1 MDSHSNICEEEIS
14 ACCLDDRQRKVVIGD
29 VKGRIGV
36 YNYSNGALMK
46 NVYHD
51 NSSIVVGLH
60 YYDEAK
66 RFLAGYQN
74 GEICLFDENDIEEC
88 HLLRSFEP
96 FNRHPE
102 LLSFKFCPFT
112 RTVLTA
118 GASSNVARLWA
129 YDSGKCEV
137 ELHLGTNSQGIV
149 IAAAMMMPYPLA
161 IVSDSLGNVIIWGS
175 RGSRWQGLRISGFLN
190 QSPPTAELEPSGR
203 KNDNDEFIQP
213 RILPTGGV
221 NGPSVSVESPLE
233 TKTVSGVPHPPA
245 RQRGLRASIHPMSD
259 MIRFDE
265 ILKKNSQFEAS
276 SLFRQSEA
284 KWGKVG
290 AAQAIA
296 WDESSNTLYTG
307 DDLGVIRAYDI
318 NDVINDIGKEV
329 LLNETYGSKLKG
341 ICRSGRIDNRS
352 ALPPLYEDDHAD
364 EFDAAASV
372 YLLGRAGNAMAY
384 LGVKFMWGLTAHS
397 DRVVSVTIIPGR
409 GLISTAGD
417 RLVKMWTF
425 EGLPLGTLLQS
436 VPVGT
441 RNRNW
446 TLVLDVDAIIDKENE
461 ELDEIIE
468 KAREVAAASD
478 KPDIRT
484 MDFTG
489 MQLGAQSADFSQS
502 ALRQRIDRSAVI
514 LGLDFPS
521 STHREKLARALSSDK
536 SKDDSTVGDRSV
548 DSSANT
554 AGGKSL
560 VDALKELKSTDA
572 AVDYELKTKQMSY
585 IQQKRKANKLESI
598 SKQYEEKTGIRIKTP
613 GPKDPSV
620 FDQIDE
626 ERSQADLDKLLTSN
640 EADLMPAKDE
650 HSVNNDLYSVSA
662 PSETPSSPQSKSDHN
677 RRGTIV
683 RSKIASSIKEAHE
696 RGARTQSMVKSCRK
710 YTAYDALDSAMKKVI
725 KADNASPE
733 ELAQI
738 RASRE
743 KKHRE
748 LMTMISLARNER
760 IAPTSTKTLPSIEEV
775 PSKINTPGGISRGD
789 PQLGKIPEASLIL
802 EDGSTTNTS
811 VGDHGTSV
819 EHSAKTIS
827 VASAPSIEE
836 S

>member
-1 MDSHSNICEEEIS
+1 M
-14 ACCLDDRQRKVVIGD
+14 IGD

-51 NSSIVVGLH
+51 NPSIVVGLQ

-88 HLLRSFEP
+88 HVLRSFEP
-96 FNRHPE
+96 FNRHAE
-102 LLSFKFCPFT
+102 LLCFKFCPFT

-161 IVSDSLGNVIIWGS
+161 VISDSLGNVIIWGS

-213 RILPTGGV
+213 RILPATSQSISHVAAVIGEAK
-221 NGPSVSVESPLE
+221 SS
-233 TKTVSGVPHPPA
+233 SGVPHPPA
-245 RQRGLRASIHPMSD
+245 RQRGLRASIHPMSE
-259 MIRFDE
+259 MVRYDE
-265 ILKKNSQFEAS
+265 ILKRNSQMEAT
-276 SLFRQSEA
+276 SLFNQSEA

-290 AAQAIA
+290 AAQALA
-296 WDESSNTLYTG
+296 WDESNNMLYTG

-318 NDVINDIGKEV
+318 NDVINDIGKDV
-329 LLNETYGSKLKG
+329 LLNETYSSKLKG
-341 ICRSGRIDNRS
+341 ICRNGRINSRS

-384 LGVKFMWGLTAHS
+384 LGVKFIWGLTAHS
-397 DRVVSVTIIPGR
+397 DRVVSVTVVPNR
-409 GLISTAGD
+409 GLVSTAGD
-417 RLVKMWTF
+417 RLVKMWNF

-436 VPVGT
+436 VPVGM

-446 TLVLDVDAIIDKENE
+446 TLQLDVDSIIRQENA
-461 ELDEIIE
+461 ELDDIIE
-468 KAREVAAASD
+468 KAREVAAAPE

-502 ALRQRIDRSAVI
+502 ALRQRIDRSAKI

-521 STHREKLARALSSDK
+521 STHRENAARISSSDK
-536 SKDDSTVGDRSV
+536 NKDDSTQGELSTESV
-548 DSSANT
+548 LSGS
-554 AGGKSL
+554 KSL
-560 VDALKELKSTDA
+560 VDALKELKSTEA

-585 IQQKRKANKLESI
+585 IQQKRKATKLESI

-620 FDQIDE
+620 FAPVDE
-626 ERSQADLDKLLTSN
+626 DRSQADLDKLLISN
-640 EADLMPAKDE
+640 EAELIPAKDE
-650 HSVNNDLYSVSA
+650 HSVNNDLYSISV
-662 PSETPSSPQSKSDHN
+662 PSEAPSSPNSKYEQS
-677 RRGTIV
+677 RRATQV

-710 YTAYDALDSAMKKVI
+710 YTAYDALDSAMKKAI
-725 KADNASPE
+725 KADSATPE
-733 ELAQI
+733 EMAQI

-748 LMTMISLARNER
+748 LMTMISLKRNER
-760 IAPTSTKTLPSIEEV
+760 MPQSFSKPLPPINEMTAKIHTPSVGAMDSMIDKVPEVST
-775 PSKINTPGGISRGD
+775 
-789 PQLGKIPEASLIL
+789 IL
-802 EDGSTTNTS
+802 EEGSTTNSS
-811 VGDHGTSV
+811 VGLQSI
-819 EHSAKTIS
+819 EQSAKTLS
-827 VASAPSIEE
+827 VASVPSVEE
-836 S
+836 SQ